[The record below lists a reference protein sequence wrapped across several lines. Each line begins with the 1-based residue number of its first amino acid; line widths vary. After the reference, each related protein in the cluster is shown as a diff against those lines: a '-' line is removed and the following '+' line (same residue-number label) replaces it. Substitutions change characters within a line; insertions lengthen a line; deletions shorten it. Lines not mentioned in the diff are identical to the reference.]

1 MSQTLDVQ
9 LFGNPEIHLKDE
21 LITFP
26 FAKINA
32 LFYFLLINKNVS
44 RDEIAGMLWPNK
56 TEASAKKNLRN
67 TIYQANKTL
76 GEEYI
81 VSLSNQILSLN
92 ANLAIDLD
100 VDKFQQSQTN
110 FDAYTGEFLKGF
122 YVKDSETYDLWVTKM
137 RSYYEK
143 RYTDLLYISIN
154 KDLDTGKTAKVE
166 RNIQKLIAI
175 DEFNE
180 RNYQLLMTYY
190 RNRGLNSKVIEMY
203 LHVADLLNNELGIS
217 PSDELTAIYRETIE
231 NVKTQSQDKL
241 KKMPEYYFSR
251 PQEIAVFE
259 KRLSEFVDNRQVQ
272 GVLIQGETGN
282 GKTEFVNRI
291 LGMRHKD
298 FYRLDVRCHPTLSR
312 KDGHVWK
319 SVLIKL
325 IEQLKLKETSI
336 DDLALEF
343 DKLTEATIE
352 SHFKRL
358 KKLYD
363 TYFENQSVVI
373 LIDQFECVDESS
385 LHLMNQFMLQ
395 QICPIFFIWVG
406 NGQWSFKVSE
416 YVQYLIQE
424 KFIDLITI
432 DSLTQE
438 ETIQLVERIIGHDKL
453 SKNNIQVI
461 YDYSGGNLLF
471 INEMVKLIQM
481 NKDMTTLTPL
491 MKESIEKQCYYL
503 SEASLEVLET
513 LSFFQNGITVRVLSK
528 ILSFPTMKLK
538 KELVEL
544 FRRGLIIEDDAM
556 EKDDYIRIQKL
567 RIKHYFYQ
575 NQTQTVRHLM
585 HNRIAEMQQEELVF
599 DPNNVNT
606 LRQIAYHYRMA
617 NQDLKALKFEL
628 DYLHQSLRFK
638 HELFPVYNQE
648 YSGQGKDVELSQEEI
663 ESKFKE
669 IREELNKVESK
680 YQVDAVFLSLQLN
693 FLYIEGRYFIRLGE
707 YKKGIENILQTIIK
721 AKDINETD
729 YLLRAYLQ
737 MIYYCIQIN
746 NSEDMIHYIEL
757 ALDVAIYANNH
768 ESIGILLR
776 LKGLYYIMIG
786 QLETAEKFIKDSIS
800 TLTLN
805 DALEHKFSVNI
816 AAAYDYLAEIAFIR
830 EDYIKSIELESK
842 SLKYS
847 EGMNADSSQ
856 VIFNINMGVYQFAN
870 GNYREALTYLDKA
883 LEISNTISSIW
894 KRTQLFAYL
903 SVSHAMLDNSKEAL
917 NYLKLCE
924 EENYTRENKR
934 DTGMISWT
942 KLVLNQQNIPLNEK
956 KTPISDKQIQK
967 WTQTALKHLSPYRD
981 KFEIK
986 FIKENIGI

>member
-1 MSQTLDVQ
+1 MRQSLKVK
-9 LFGNPEIHLKDE
+9 LFGNPEIYLDGQ

-32 LFYFLLINKNVS
+32 LFFYLLINKNVS

-56 TEASAKKNLRN
+56 PEASAKKNLRN

-76 GEEYI
+76 NDEYI
-81 VSLSNQILSLN
+81 ISLSNQILSLN
-92 ANLAIDLD
+92 SELEIELD
-100 VDKFQQSQTN
+100 VEKFMNSQTQ
-110 FDAYTGEFLKGF
+110 FDEYSGEFLKGF
-122 YVKDSETYDLWVTKM
+122 YVKDSESYDLWMTKM

-143 RYTDLLYISIN
+143 RYTDLLYISID
-154 KDLDTGKTAKVE
+154 KDLDAGKTTKVE

-175 DEFNE
+175 DEYNE

-190 RNRGLNSKVIEMY
+190 RNRGLNSKVIEVY

-217 PSDELTAIYRETIE
+217 PSDELTAIYRQTIE
-231 NVKTQSQDKL
+231 QVKTQTHL
-241 KKMPEYYFSR
+241 VINKMPEYYFSR
-251 PQEIAVFE
+251 PEEIAIFE
-259 KRLSEFVDNRQVQ
+259 KRLTKFVETQENQ
-272 GVLIQGETGN
+272 GVLIEGETGN

-291 LGMRHKD
+291 LGMRQKE
-298 FYRLDVRCHPTLSR
+298 FNRIDVRCHPTLSR
-312 KDGHVWK
+312 KDGHVWRNI
-319 SVLIKL
+319 LIS
-325 IEQLKLKETSI
+325 IGEQLNVKNIKFEDLNI
-336 DDLALEF
+336 DFEKVSDSVIEEHF
-343 DKLTEATIE
+343 DKLN
-352 SHFKRL
+352 
-358 KKLYD
+358 KLYQ
-363 TYFENQSVVI
+363 TFYQNEHLIIV
-373 LIDQFECVDESS
+373 IDQFECIDEIS
-385 LHLMNQFMLQ
+385 LHLLNQFMLLQ
-395 QICPIFFIWVG
+395 VCPVFFVLVG
-406 NGQWSFKVSE
+406 NGQWSYKVSE
-416 YVQYLIQE
+416 YVHYLTRE
-424 KFIDLITI
+424 KFIDRIVI
-432 DSLTQE
+432 DSLSE
-438 ETIQLVERIIGHDKL
+438 DETKHLIQRILGEHEISEKE
-453 SKNNIQVI
+453 IQKI
-461 YDYSGGNLLF
+461 YDHSGGNLQF
-471 INEMVKLIQM
+471 INEMVKLIQT
-481 NKDMTTLTPL
+481 NKAITTLTPS

-513 LSFFQNGITVRVLSK
+513 LSFFQKGVSISLLSK

-544 FRRGLIIEDDAM
+544 FRRGLIVEVKEDND
-556 EKDDYIRIQKL
+556 EDHIRIHKL

-585 HNRIAEMQQEELVF
+585 HNRIAEMQEKQLKF
-599 DPNNVNT
+599 DANNIES

-648 YSGQGKDVELSQEEI
+648 YSGQGKDVELTPEEI
-663 ESKFKE
+663 EEKFSE

-680 YQVDAVFLSLQLN
+680 YQVDSTFLALQLN

-707 YKKGIENILQTIIK
+707 YERGIENILQTIVK

-786 QLETAEKFIKDSIS
+786 QLTIAEKFILDSIS

-805 DALEHKFSVNI
+805 DALERKFSVNI
-816 AAAYDYLAEIAFIR
+816 AAAYDYLAEIEFIR
-830 EDYIKSIELESK
+830 GNYLESIKLESK
-842 SLKYS
+842 SLNYS
-847 EGMNADSSQ
+847 KDMNADSSQ
-856 VIFNINMGVYQFAN
+856 VVFNINMGVYQFAN
-870 GNYREALTYLDKA
+870 QDYEEALKYLMTA

-903 SVSHAMLDNSKEAL
+903 AVSNAMLNYEKNAL
-917 NYLKLCE
+917 KYLALCE
-924 EENYTRENKR
+924 KENYKKENGR
-934 DTGMISWT
+934 DLGIISWT
-942 KLVLNQQNIPLNEK
+942 KLVLYSQKILLNEK
-956 KTPISDKQIQK
+956 KQKIDEKQVKKWASD
-967 WTQTALKHLSPYRD
+967 ALKYLSPYRD
-981 KFEIK
+981 TFEMK
-986 FIKENIGI
+986 YVEENFI